1 MDIEVLIPEGGP
13 RLGLPFSP
21 GIKFGD
27 LIFVSG
33 QVPFDEK
40 GNIVG
45 QGDVKRQ
52 TEQTL
57 RNLEAVLKAGGSML
71 DDVLKVT
78 VYLKEIS
85 QFAAMNDVYRQFFRG
100 RLPARTT
107 IQARLAFEEML
118 IEIEAI
124 ARVAK

>member
-13 RLGLPFSP
+13 RLDLPFSP

-57 RNLEAVLKAGGSML
+57 RNLEAVLKAGGSNSRLIPPTGFGQLGL
-71 DDVLKVT
+71 DFLPVGQALAGGLD
-78 VYLKEIS
+78 YGGP
-85 QFAAMNDVYRQFFRG
+85 FRS
-100 RLPARTT
+100 RCEPQDR
-107 IQARLAFEEML
+107 
-118 IEIEAI
+118 
-124 ARVAK
+124 